1 MTKQLRNL
9 WAGFVLT
16 LVVVFAA
23 NGQEYNSFEIRY
35 QNNIK
40 GDLTFIG
47 NQIVNRDAGV
57 AGQGPNDAYNNF
69 STNNSDYDR
78 ETGGHFNYNDYK
90 NMQYIDVD
98 ADASTFSSSTATL
111 SFPNPS
117 CNLIRYA
124 GLYWSATYP
133 SETANGSYDGSSY
146 SGNTVAVGTGRQ
158 TDFNQVKFMV
168 PGGAYVD
175 ITADEILFDGS
186 TSGDSSVTQNSPYA
200 CYADVTS
207 LVTALANPEGDY
219 TVANIR
225 SVTGSLTPG
234 GGAAGGWTLVIVY
247 ENPTLPGRL
256 ISTFDGFARVN
267 GSNSVDISYN
277 GFNTIPAGPVNADIG
292 VASLEGDY
300 RISGDGMSI
309 QAASSG
315 SFTTISNATNPA
327 DNFFNSNITLD
338 GVVTTNRNPASQNTL
353 GYDTDIF
360 LLNNPANA
368 VIPNGETSATFRFST
383 NGDQYYP
390 FFNSFSVEII
400 EPNIVLEKKVEDIGG
415 NDITGLGV
423 NLGQY
428 LDYVLSFVNT
438 GNDDATNYTIRDVLP
453 INVTLDESN
462 MNLPTGVTYVYDV
475 ASREITFTIPDN
487 LVEEGDP
494 ISEIRMRVRVAENCF
509 DFIDA
514 CTDQIENVA
523 YSTYEGVINDNQ
535 ITDDPS
541 VSDFDD
547 CGFTTPGATNFLLD
561 DLENCN
567 YTRTVQLCGDDVL
580 LDAGDN
586 FDAYVW
592 VRDTNGDGQIDAGDE
607 VLNDGD
613 PDGDPS
619 TQMVDRTGTYIVNK
633 QVADPCK
640 DFNEIIIVEL
650 FGTTQTNPITAL
662 INDTSNTVEGEVVVC
677 PNDGEELPQVF
688 LCGLN
693 DTELIQIN
701 IPDADS
707 IVWEQLDDTS
717 CSAATADCAN
727 LNNSCTWNTVGTG
740 SDFLAQDAGEYR
752 LVINYQNGCFS
763 RFYFNIFKNPL
774 DPQYNSSD
782 IVCTTPGN
790 ITVTNMPVDYEY
802 RLLDATTRNVLVAYQ
817 NSPSFDITTNGA
829 YAVEMRQSGVT
840 GGCVFVLDN
849 IGILS
854 RDFQVDVTTRDTD
867 CNGLGEISISV
878 LDVNPQYSYELFQ
891 GVTSLDTFGPSNDN
905 NHTFQNLN
913 PGTYTIEVTTDDG
926 CSFTD
931 TYTINDVTDLALTA
945 LTTKEIDC
953 LDGEITLTATGGNP
967 SPNYNYA
974 IWAFNG
980 TPLYADVA
988 SIPGGAYQ
996 LSSLFS
1002 FDSSQAG
1009 DYQFV
1014 VVDGNNCPAFSNT
1027 VSISVQPSV
1036 DYTTTLTN
1044 QSCFG
1049 VDDGSYTVN
1058 VTNSNGYTLSY
1069 LLTYP
1074 DNSTVSNSSGV
1085 FTGLPQGGYVLT
1097 ITQTQGAVTCDFIE
1111 TFSIGGP
1118 TAPISG
1124 DLALI
1129 QDYTC
1134 LQNATVQ
1141 IQNPAGGIPPY
1152 EYSIDGINFVSG
1164 LGSDTFGNLTP
1175 GTYNGT
1181 IRDTNGC
1188 LFTTNA
1194 IVIDPLT
1201 PPSDMTFTATT
1212 PTCPTQE
1219 ADVQVTVVDGEA
1231 PFVLEIISPAAVSA
1245 TSISGNVAQF
1255 NGLTPDT
1262 YLFRVT
1268 DDNGCTYDETFTL
1281 SPVSPIQVTGQLISN
1296 ISCLGD
1302 SDGAIRF
1309 TVSDFV
1315 ASYDYVLSGPSGSSV
1330 TGETSSVLDFTGL
1343 AAGTYTLSVTDS
1355 DSACTNT
1362 AIVTVQAP
1370 AAALTLSASADQPT
1384 CLADGNISLSSTGGW
1399 GSNTFDIVYPD
1410 GLTTDSNAT
1419 GTFSSLPQT
1428 GTYTVSVTDANGCV
1442 VTTTIDLNA
1451 PTAPVLSVTPND
1463 YCYDDGIGLTLTASV
1478 TSGGDGNF
1486 EYSLNGGA
1494 YQASTT
1500 FSGLTAGTYSVS
1512 VRDGNDCTD
1521 TVSIT
1526 INPELELTASADPI
1540 TACATSTTVNASA
1553 SGGDG
1558 NYIYALVANGV
1569 TPVPGDFGASS
1580 SLTANSTGDFDVY
1593 VRDQNGGA
1601 GYCEVSFNIT
1611 ITQDAALSL
1620 SVVETPILC
1629 SGDLNGS
1636 LALTASGGE
1645 APYEYSN
1652 DGGATYQSVSTFS
1665 SLGAGNY
1672 ALRIR
1677 DANGCTLDQVYTLT
1691 EPFTLSASAAVTE
1704 LAECN
1709 PGIGAEVRI
1718 TNAQGGTAPYEYS
1731 FDGGSN
1737 YGSSAIANLLP
1748 GTHNLLIRD
1757 ANGCTFPMTLT
1768 VEPEPNAPT
1777 VTAAVTYECDGE
1789 GVITLTPSSGSFDY
1803 TYELD
1808 GVLNTPA
1815 SSNIF
1820 TDVAPGNYTVTVNY
1834 TVNTPPSQS
1843 TLFTEDFGAGAN
1855 TAISEIDPVYC
1866 YEPQDGTASACGFG
1880 TNIRIQDGEY
1890 SVTNLIASPYG
1901 SWRSPNDHSGLASGR
1916 FLAINVGG
1924 VAGVGGVI
1932 YQRTGVEVI
1941 PNQDVTVSLWAYNL
1955 LRSGSGGG
1963 DPSIEIQLV
1972 DGGGTVIA
1980 STTTGNVPKNNDAD
1994 DWHNYSVSL
2003 NPGANTNLDIVVRTN
2018 SAITSGND
2026 IAIDDIQAFQVPEVC
2041 SSALTIP
2048 VTVDPGYAF
2057 GASLLSSTDISC
2069 FGGTDGAIRFEVEN
2083 FDAVNGFEY
2092 QINGGGYSAAQFAS
2106 PIDLTGLAAGAY
2118 TIDVRDVLD
2127 NSCSITLNTTLTEP
2141 AALSVSA
2148 SITDVLTCIN
2158 GGATLTASATG
2169 GTPAYE
2175 YELQDNLG
2183 GVLVAFQSSPV
2194 FGGLAAGDY
2203 LVRVRD
2209 ANGCI
2214 DPLDALI
2221 TIAAPQTLSFSLAA
2235 TACYSGSND
2244 ATVDVTVTGGN
2255 NDYEFRLN
2263 GGAWIVP
2270 SPSTATT
2277 YSFGSL
2283 AAGTYSVEVRDG
2295 FGCVAGPQNI
2305 TIDPVITASTD
2316 IVHLS
2321 SCANGSISVTASG
2334 GDGNLEYAFVPT
2346 GGDPTGLFSTTS
2358 TYTVTA
2364 GNDGDYDVYV
2374 RDNNASAPFCEWMR
2388 TVTINPAVPIAFTT
2402 TPNDPQCH
2410 DGLGSIDLNISSG
2423 SMPYTLNIIDLD
2435 NAGAGNQTLN
2445 NYLNS
2450 TYTFFNLQPGD
2461 YTVQVTDSFGCTLTD
2476 TPITINNPDELT
2488 GSVSGIT
2495 PATCGGPVSDFGF
2508 EFVGYTTTL
2517 GTVQFSA
2524 DGGATWPAGFDSTN
2538 PGTSD
2543 RLLGIASGTT
2553 VYPSMRT
2560 VDGSGNTLCQ
2570 TDLPPFIIPY
2580 PLDDLDISISAVVVN
2595 CNDLQVTVLGSEGT
2609 PNYQYTYTDDPAN
2622 FNPAAP
2628 TIPWTTPA
2636 LDGST
2641 PYVFTGLIPGRTYVF
2656 YVRDA
2661 VGCVRES
2668 NVNVNNLITIPLD
2681 ITTAVTP
2688 TCNGASTGELSYV
2701 VTDNQAPFESQ
2712 FRWELYDM
2720 SSGAPVLVTDSGGI
2734 LPYTSPQTVNITGLP
2749 AGNYFFQVWEVDGAN
2764 ADSCVGATEN
2774 TLLEELDP
2782 LTGTPTVLQ
2791 NISCNSPGLI
2801 QIVNPLGGGGTYTYT
2816 VTGPA
2821 PFVTIT
2827 ATGDNPIEIPANSP
2841 AGSYTVTMEDQ
2852 YSCSVNLGSV
2862 NLTLTPDPTIDSVVV
2877 DNCSGQGLVT
2887 VTASSAAATIFYS
2900 LDGGTNFVNNGG
2912 AFTGIAAGTYTLV
2925 IQDSNGCTDTTT
2937 VTVHPP
2943 LEAQVTLTKLL
2954 DCSVSPD
2961 AEITIDMINGSGD
2974 YDYELSDSGGVVVA
2988 RTTLPSDPFVLS
3000 VSTADTYTVTLFDNL
3015 TDTPCTQVFTIEVPA
3030 VVNPAFTATPTDVS
3044 CQGSTDGSI
3053 EMDASSS
3060 PISIVQYT
3068 LNPGAITTATNRFD
3082 NLAPGTYTVT
3092 AEATNGCTFTV
3103 TNIVIGEPA
3112 AIVLPAASVTEFSC
3126 ASGNNPDPA
3135 QVSINPAGISGGS
3148 GTYVIYEFV
3157 DTQGT
3162 VPTGDDIVLQSG
3174 SNSTLT
3180 VTNTAGVDLIINV
3193 YDDNGCL
3200 GSTTASVQPFD
3211 ELQAL
3216 ALAISNPLSCSPGS
3230 DGEITATATTT
3241 LSNPALLEYSID
3253 GGSNYQASNVF
3264 SGLVAGAY
3272 TVLVRHTSTGCVVSS
3287 SITLDD
3293 PNTFSVDLTVLSD
3306 VVCFGTNSGSVQI
3319 TLVDATYV
3327 GPFTYTIYN
3336 TQGTPTNLA
3345 DDTLVT
3351 TGNSPNNGPFGPVAL
3366 PAGDYY
3372 VEVVQDNFPAC
3383 TQVEAFSI
3391 ASPSAAITANTQVLP
3406 ITCLGAD
3413 GQITITDVL
3422 GGWGGYTYY
3431 VGTVAP
3437 SGPGDYQA
3445 SPVFAGLG
3453 VGTYQSWV
3461 RDSAGCEQLVQTDV
3475 LADPTAISATLQ
3487 INQDNC
3493 SNFSGEIEV
3502 VSVSG
3507 GAGSNY
3513 TYQLI
3518 QNSLAVGSP
3527 QTSPVFS
3534 NLGAGQYEVLI
3545 TDLWSCSFTT
3555 STVFLY
3561 DELNLGASIVKPL
3574 DCSISPDGE
3583 ITVVAT
3589 GGSANLE
3596 YTVTYP
3602 DGVTTQ
3608 TNTTGVFVGLPDPGT
3623 YSFVV
3628 RDLDT
3633 SLPQC
3638 QATASAI
3645 LVPPTPVTLDPTV
3658 VQDVSCNG
3666 GSDGRLEVV
3675 LQATGPGVN
3684 DDPAYTYALYDAA
3697 GTTLLAGPQ
3706 NSPVFS
3712 GLAIGT
3718 YQVEAISSKSCTAR
3732 ETVTIS
3738 EPAVLTASASATA
3751 FVCNVSNTTDPSV
3764 VTVTAGGGTAPYQYS
3779 LDNTNFQTS
3788 NVFTLPDTGVTQNL
3802 TLYVL
3807 DNNGCSTSTTISI
3820 EPRNTF
3826 SVAISQLTPIS
3837 CINPELVQVDVTD
3850 NGQPTNSYTFELL
3863 PVGNTQGSFLSN
3875 PSSTSA
3881 QFEFY
3886 QAGTYTIRVTD
3897 TSTGCFVDSNPYA
3910 IAPYDT
3916 ASLTAAPQDPVIC
3929 AGDGSGS
3936 LTYTISGY
3944 TGSYDYEIFF
3954 DDGTT
3959 TGLSGSDTASSLTVA
3974 GLNGGSYYVVVTQTA
3989 APFCTLQS
3997 GILTMAAPDVL
4008 LITNLTEESNVGC
4021 PDNLGE
4027 VLATATGGYP
4037 PYDMVLTH
4045 LGTGV
4050 SYTATDVQEF
4060 LFTGLSGGD
4069 YRLDVTDDL
4078 GCLESDTITLVTPGP
4093 IAADIAASPSALTC
4107 FGDTDGVVT
4116 ATVLSGGVAPFQY
4129 RLNEYDATGTA
4140 IAFQGGFT
4148 QSPVFDNLGAGIYS
4162 VTVADGYG
4170 CSTET
4175 AQVVITE
4182 PAEILGS
4189 LIQLSPLSCTN
4200 PAELEL
4206 TASGGTGPY
4215 QYSEDG
4221 VAFFPMSGGNT
4232 HTFTVSDGRYQYY
4245 LRDVFGCESMI
4256 SNEVEV
4262 DALPPLAIDLDLTAA
4277 VINCTG
4283 EATAIISARA
4293 TGGLGNYQ
4301 YRLFGDAARTNLL
4314 AGPQTDYEFP
4324 GLTAGSYWVEVI
4336 SEDCIEFTSE
4346 IVIADPTPLQIVQQS
4361 STDVSCN
4368 GMEDGTITVEVTGGT
4383 GDIVYAISPNLNQ
4396 FDTQNTF
4403 TDLAPGVYDVLAQ
4416 DRYGCFISF
4425 VFTIAE
4431 PAPLDLGTVQV
4442 MNETCQ
4448 GNADGSVELEISGGT
4463 APFRTSL
4470 NSNVEADFT
4479 DGLLTYSDL
4488 PSGTHVFF
4496 VRDAR
4501 NCEANIIVEI
4511 DGGVNLNATVAPI
4524 YYCTGDT
4531 PESGIDLIMDDPSVL
4546 PDVLYGLDT
4555 MDPAAFRLDTQ
4566 FGNIA
4571 PGVHTLTIA
4580 HANGCINT
4588 VDFQIRGFE
4597 ALSVVMTSDRLNEF
4611 SFAAVGGSPAYRY
4624 FVNGAE
4630 TTETTQRITESGTYE
4645 VRVIDQNG
4653 CEATASLY
4661 VEYVDIEIPDYFSP
4675 DGDLMNDTWAPVN
4688 QEAFPEILT
4697 LIFDRYGRELYR
4709 MRSYDDP
4716 WDGLY
4721 NNKEL
4726 PSGDYWYV
4734 IKLRGE
4740 DDKREFIGH
4749 FTLYR

>member
-1 MTKQLRNL
+1 MTKQLSNL

-16 LVVVFAA
+16 LIVVFSSNA
-23 NGQEYNSFEIRY
+23 QEYNSFEIRY

-57 AGQGPNDAYNNF
+57 AGQGPNNPYNNF
-69 STNNSDYDR
+69 STDNSNYDR

-98 ADASTFSSSTATL
+98 GDASTFSSSTATL
-111 SFPNPS
+111 SFPNPN

-133 SETANGSYDGSSY
+133 SETANGSYDGSTY
-146 SGNTVAVGTGRQ
+146 SGNTVPVGTNRQ

-175 ITADEILFDGS
+175 ITADEVLFDGS

-292 VASLEGDY
+292 VASLEGDF

-315 SFTTISNATNPA
+315 SFTTISNATTPA

-338 GVVTTNRNPASQNTL
+338 GVITTNRNPDSQNTL

-438 GNDDATNYTIRDVLP
+438 GNDDATNYTIRDILP
-453 INVTLDESN
+453 INVTLDELNIS
-462 MNLPTGVTYVYDV
+462 LPTGVTYVYDSL
-475 ASREITFTIPDN
+475 SREITFTIPDN
-487 LVEEGDP
+487 LVEVGDP
-494 ISEIRMRVRVAENCF
+494 VSEIRMRVRVAENCF

-523 YSTYEGVINDNQ
+523 YSTYEGIINDNQ

-592 VRDTNGDGQIDAGDE
+592 VRDTNGDGQIDGGDE

-619 TQMVDRTGTYIVNK
+619 TLLVDRTGTYIVNK

-717 CSAATADCAN
+717 CAAATPDCAN
-727 LNNSCTWNTVGTG
+727 LNNTCTWNTVATG

-782 IVCTTPGN
+782 IVCATPGN
-790 ITVTNMPVDYEY
+790 ITVTNMPADYEY
-802 RLLDATTRNVLVAYQ
+802 QLLDATNGNILVAYQ

-829 YAVEMRQSGVT
+829 YAVEMRQSGVS
-840 GGCVFVLDN
+840 GGCVFLLDN
-849 IGILS
+849 IGILE
-854 RDFQVDVTTRDTD
+854 RNFQVDVTTRDTD

-878 LDVNPQYSYELFQ
+878 LDVNPQYTYEISQ
-891 GVTSLDTFGPSNDN
+891 GGASLDTYGPSNDN

-913 PGTYTIEVTTDDG
+913 PGTYEIDVTTDDG
-926 CSFTD
+926 CTFTN

-945 LTTKEIDC
+945 LTTKQIDC

-967 SPNYNYA
+967 NPNYNYA
-974 IWAFNG
+974 IWSVDG
-980 TPLYADVA
+980 TPLYADLA

-996 LSSLFS
+996 TSNLFT
-1002 FDSSQAG
+1002 FTAAEAG
-1009 DYQFV
+1009 DYVFV
-1014 VVDGNNCPAFSNT
+1014 VVDGNNCPAYSNS
-1027 VSISVQPSV
+1027 VSITEQAAV
-1036 DYTTTLTN
+1036 DYTTSLTN

-1069 LLTYP
+1069 LLTFP
-1074 DNSTVSNSSGV
+1074 DNSTQANTSGV
-1085 FTGLPQGGYVLT
+1085 FTGLPQGGFVLT
-1097 ITQTQGAVTCDFIE
+1097 ITQTQGAISCDFIE
-1111 TFSIGGP
+1111 PFSIGGP

-1124 DLALI
+1124 TLALI
-1129 QDYTC
+1129 QEYTC
-1134 LQNATVQ
+1134 TQNAVVQ

-1188 LFTTNA
+1188 LFLTNA

-1201 PPSDMTFTATT
+1201 PPSDLSFTATT

-1219 ADVQVTVVDGEA
+1219 ADIEVTVTDGEA
-1231 PFVLEIISPAAVSA
+1231 PFVFEIISPSAVAA
-1245 TSISGNVAQF
+1245 TSISGNQAQF
-1255 NGLTPDT
+1255 NSMTPGT

-1268 DDNGCTYDETFTL
+1268 DNNGCTYDESFTL
-1281 SPVSPIQVTGQLISN
+1281 NPVSPIQVTGQLISN

-1302 SDGAIRF
+1302 TDGAVRF

-1330 TGETSSVLDFTGL
+1330 TAETNGTLDFTGL
-1343 AAGTYTLSVTDS
+1343 AAGTYTLNVTDS
-1355 DSACTNT
+1355 DSACTAT
-1362 AIVTVQAP
+1362 ASVTVQAP
-1370 AAALTLSASADQPT
+1370 AAALTISASADQPT
-1384 CLADGNISLSSTGGW
+1384 CLTDGNITLTSTGGW
-1399 GSNTFDIVYPD
+1399 GGNTFDITYPD
-1410 GLTTDSNAT
+1410 AVTTASNAT
-1419 GTFSSLPQT
+1419 GLFTALPQT
-1428 GTYTVSVTDANGCV
+1428 GTYSVSVTDSNGCV
-1442 VTTTIDLNA
+1442 VSTTIDLTA
-1451 PTAPVLSVTPND
+1451 PTAPVLAITPND
-1463 YCYDDGIGLTLTASV
+1463 YCYDDAVGLILTASV

-1486 EYSLNGGA
+1486 EYSLNGGVFQSSPVFA
-1494 YQASTT
+1494 
-1500 FSGLTAGTYSVS
+1500 GLVSGTYSIE

-1521 TVSIT
+1521 TASIT

-1540 TACATSTTVNASA
+1540 SACGASTSFIATAT
-1553 SGGDG
+1553 GGDG
-1558 NYIYALVANGV
+1558 NYVYALVADGV
-1569 TPVPGDFGASS
+1569 TPVVGDFGASA

-1601 GYCEVSFNIT
+1601 GYCEVSFDIS
-1611 ITQDAALSL
+1611 ITQDPALGL

-1629 SGDLNGS
+1629 SGDLNGA

-1645 APYEYSN
+1645 APYEYSS
-1652 DGGATYQSVSTFS
+1652 DGGSNYQSVNTFTG
-1665 SLGAGNY
+1665 LGAGNY
-1672 ALRIR
+1672 NLRIR
-1677 DANGCTLDQVYTLT
+1677 DANGCTFDLVYTLS

-1731 FDGGSN
+1731 FDGGST
-1737 YGSSAIANLLP
+1737 YGTTAIANLLA
-1748 GTHNLLIRD
+1748 GTHNLIIRD

-1768 VEPEPNAPT
+1768 VEPEPNAPD

-1789 GVITLTPSSGSFDY
+1789 GVITLTPSSGAFDY

-1808 GVLNTPA
+1808 GVPNTPA
-1815 SSNIF
+1815 SNNVFS
-1820 TDVAPGNYTVTVNY
+1820 DVAPGNYTVTVNY

-1843 TLFTEDFGAGAN
+1843 TLMSEDFGAGAN
-1855 TAISEIDPVYC
+1855 TPITEIDPAYC
-1866 YEPQDGTASACGFG
+1866 YEPQDGTASLCGFG
-1880 TNIRIQDGEY
+1880 TDTHIQDGEY
-1890 SVTNLIASPYG
+1890 SVTNLIVNPYG

-1924 VAGVGGVI
+1924 VAGVGGIV
-1932 YQRTGVEVI
+1932 YQKTGVEVI
-1941 PNQDVTVSLWAYNL
+1941 PNQDVTVSLWAYNI
-1955 LRSGSGGG
+1955 LRVGSGGG

-1972 DGGGTVIA
+1972 DSGGAVIA
-1980 STTTGNVPKNNDAD
+1980 STTTGNVPKNNNAD
-1994 DWHNYSVSL
+1994 DWHNYTVSL
-2003 NPGANTNLDIVVRTN
+2003 NPGANSNLDIVIRTN
-2018 SAITSGND
+2018 SAITAGND
-2026 IAIDDIQAFQVPEVC
+2026 IAIDDIQAFQVPQVC

-2048 VTVDPGYAF
+2048 VTVDPGNAF
-2057 GASLLSSTDISC
+2057 DASVLSSTDISC
-2069 FGGTDGAIRFEVEN
+2069 FGGADGAIRFEIEN

-2092 QINGGGYSAAQFAS
+2092 QINGGGFSVPQFTS
-2106 PIDLTGLAAGAY
+2106 PIDLTGLTAGAY
-2118 TIDVRDVLD
+2118 TIEVRDVLD
-2127 NSCSITLNTTLTEP
+2127 TSCSITLNATLNEP
-2141 AALSVSA
+2141 PALLASA
-2148 SITDVLTCIN
+2148 SITDEMTCLN
-2158 GGATLTASATG
+2158 GGATITASASG
-2169 GTPAYE
+2169 GTTAYQF
-2175 YELQDNLG
+2175 ELQDGLG
-2183 GVLVAFQSSPV
+2183 TVLVAFQSSPV
-2194 FGGLAAGDY
+2194 FTGLTAGDY
-2203 LVRVRD
+2203 LVRVQD

-2214 DPLDALI
+2214 DPIDAVI
-2221 TIAAPQTLSFSLAA
+2221 TVNAPQTVAFTLAA
-2235 TACYSGSND
+2235 TSCYSGAND
-2244 ATVDVTVTGGN
+2244 GTVDVTVTGGN
-2255 NDYEFRLN
+2255 GDYEFRLN

-2270 SPSTATT
+2270 SPSTSTT
-2277 YSFGSL
+2277 HSFSSL
-2283 AAGTYSVEVRDG
+2283 SAGTYSVEVRDG
-2295 FGCVAGPQNI
+2295 YGCVAAPQNI
-2305 TIDPVITASTD
+2305 TIDPVISATTD
-2316 IVHLS
+2316 VVHLS
-2321 SCANGSISVTASG
+2321 SCANGSISVTATG
-2334 GDGNLEYAFVPT
+2334 GDGNLEYAFVPI
-2346 GGDPTGLFSTTS
+2346 GGDPSGLFSTTS
-2358 TYTVTA
+2358 TFTVTA

-2374 RDNNASAPFCEWMR
+2374 RDNNATVPYCEWMA
-2388 TVTINPAVPIAFTT
+2388 TVTVNPAIPIAFTT
-2402 TPNDPQCH
+2402 TPSDPQCH

-2423 SMPYTLNIIDLD
+2423 SMPFTLNIIDLD
-2435 NAGAGNQTLN
+2435 NGGAANQTINNHLN
-2445 NYLNS
+2445 P

-2476 TPITINNPDELT
+2476 TPISINNPDELT
-2488 GSVSGIT
+2488 ATVQGIT

-2508 EFVGYTTTL
+2508 EFVGYPTTL
-2517 GTVQFSA
+2517 GTIEFSA
-2524 DGGATWPAGFDSTN
+2524 DGGASWVGDNSV
-2538 PGTSD
+2538 PGTTD
-2543 RLLGIASGTT
+2543 RIMGIASGTT

-2560 VDGSGNTLCQ
+2560 VDGLGNTLCQ

-2580 PLDDLDISISAVVVN
+2580 PLDDLDISISAIVVN

-2628 TIPWTTPA
+2628 TIPWSTPA
-2636 LDGST
+2636 TDGST
-2641 PYVFTGLIPGRTYVF
+2641 PRVFTGLIPGRTYVF

-2668 NVNVNNLITIPLD
+2668 NVNVNDLITVPLD
-2681 ITTAVTP
+2681 ITSTVTP
-2688 TCNGASTGELSYV
+2688 TCNGGSTGELSYT

-2720 SSGAPVLVTDSGGI
+2720 SSGAAVLVTDSGGI
-2734 LPYTSPQTVNITGLP
+2734 LPYTSPQTVTITGLP

-2764 ADSCVGATEN
+2764 LDSCVGATEN
-2774 TLLEELDP
+2774 ELLDELDA
-2782 LTGTPTVLQ
+2782 LSGTPSVLQ
-2791 NISCNSPGLI
+2791 NISCNTPGLI
-2801 QIVNPLGGGGTYTYT
+2801 QVVNPLGGGGIYTYT
-2816 VTGPA
+2816 VTGPV

-2827 ATGDNPIEIPANSP
+2827 ATGDNPIQIPANSP
-2841 AGSYTVTMEDQ
+2841 AGTYSVSMQDQ
-2852 YSCSVNLGSV
+2852 YGCSVALGDV
-2862 NLTLTPDPTIDSVVV
+2862 NLTLTPDPTIDNVVV
-2877 DNCSGQGLVT
+2877 DNCDGLGLVT
-2887 VTASSAAATIFYS
+2887 VTASSPAASIFYS

-2912 AFTGIAAGTYTLV
+2912 AFAGIAPGTYTLV
-2925 IQDSNGCTDTTT
+2925 IQDSNGCTDTAS

-2943 LEAQVTLTKLL
+2943 LQAQVTLTKLM

-2961 AEITIDMINGSGD
+2961 AEITLDLIDGSGD
-2974 YDYELSDSGGVVVA
+2974 YDYEVADSGGTIVA
-2988 RTTLPSDPFVLS
+2988 RTALPSDPFVLA
-3000 VSTADTYTVTLFDNL
+3000 VSAADTYTITVFDNL
-3015 TDTPCTQVFTIEVPA
+3015 TDTPCTEVFTVVVPPI
-3030 VVNPAFTATPTDVS
+3030 VNPSFVATPTDVS

-3053 EMDASSS
+3053 EMDASAS
-3060 PISIVQYT
+3060 PITIVQYT
-3068 LNPGAITTATNRFD
+3068 LTPGALTTATNRFD

-3092 AEATNGCTFTV
+3092 AEANNGCTFAV

-3112 AIVLPAASVTEFSC
+3112 PIVLPAAAVTEFSC

-3135 QVSINPAGISGGS
+3135 LVSINSASITGGS
-3148 GTYVIYEFV
+3148 GSYVIYEFV

-3162 VPTGDDIVLQSG
+3162 PGTGDDVVLQSG
-3174 SNSTLT
+3174 SSTSLT

-3193 YDDNGCL
+3193 YDSNACL
-3200 GSTTASVQPFD
+3200 GSTTAAVQPFD

-3216 ALAISNPLSCSPGS
+3216 ALAISNPLSCAPGT
-3230 DGEITATATTT
+3230 DGEITATATTA
-3241 LSNPALLEYSID
+3241 LGNPAVLEYSID
-3253 GGSNYQASNVF
+3253 GGAVYQASNVF
-3264 SGLVAGAY
+3264 SGLVAGTY
-3272 TVLVRHTSTGCVVSS
+3272 TVLVRHTSTGCVVSN

-3293 PNTFSVDLTVLSD
+3293 PNTFSIDLNVLSN
-3306 VVCFGTNSGSVQI
+3306 VVCFGTNSGSVEI
-3319 TLVDATYV
+3319 SLVDATYV

-3336 TQGTPTNLA
+3336 TQGTPTNFA
-3345 DDTLVT
+3345 DDTVEVT
-3351 TGNSPNNGPFGPVAL
+3351 GTSPTNGPFGPIAL
-3366 PAGDYY
+3366 AGGDYY

-3383 TQVEAFSI
+3383 TQIEAFSI
-3391 ASPSAAITANTQVLP
+3391 ASPSAAITANTQLIP
-3406 ITCLGAD
+3406 ISCLGND
-3413 GQITITDVL
+3413 GQISITDVL

-3431 VGTVAP
+3431 AGTTAP
-3437 SGPGDYQA
+3437 TGPGDYQA
-3445 SPVFAGLG
+3445 SATFTGLAP
-3453 VGTYQSWV
+3453 GTYQSWV
-3461 RDSAGCEQLVQTDV
+3461 LDSAGCEQLVQTDV
-3475 LADPTAISATLQ
+3475 LANPTPISATLQ

-3493 SNFSGEIEV
+3493 TNFNGEIEV
-3502 VSVSG
+3502 VGVSG
-3507 GAGSNY
+3507 GAGANY
-3513 TYQLI
+3513 TYQLFR
-3518 QNSLAVGSP
+3518 NTVAVGSP

-3534 NLGAGQYEVLI
+3534 GLGAGQYEVLVA
-3545 TDLWSCSFTT
+3545 DPWSCTFTT
-3555 STVFLY
+3555 ADVFLY
-3561 DELNLGASIVKPL
+3561 DEINLTANVIKPL
-3574 DCSISPDGE
+3574 DCSATPEGE
-3583 ITVVAT
+3583 ITITAT
-3589 GGSANLE
+3589 GGSTNLE
-3596 YTVTYP
+3596 YTVTFP
-3602 DGVTTQ
+3602 DGLTTQ
-3608 TNTTGVFVGLPDPGT
+3608 TNTTGVFTLLPDPGT
-3623 YSFVV
+3623 YTFVV
-3628 RDLDT
+3628 SDLDT
-3633 SLPQC
+3633 GLPQC
-3638 QATASAI
+3638 QATITAN
-3645 LVPPTPVTLDPTV
+3645 LVAPTPVTLDPSV
-3658 VQDVSCNG
+3658 VQNVSCAG
-3666 GSDGRLEVV
+3666 GSDGSIEVV
-3675 LQATGPGVN
+3675 LETPGPGVN
-3684 DDPAYTYALYDAA
+3684 DDPAYTYSLYDAA

-3706 NSPVFS
+3706 SSPVFG
-3712 GLAIGT
+3712 GLVAGS

-3732 ETVTIS
+3732 TTVTVS
-3738 EPAVLTASASATA
+3738 EPTPLTTSATATA
-3751 FVCNVSNTTDPSV
+3751 FVCNAVNTTDPSV
-3764 VTVTAGGGTAPYQYS
+3764 ITVTAAGGTAPYQYS
-3779 LDNTNFQTS
+3779 LDNINFQTA
-3788 NVFTLPDTGVTQNL
+3788 NTFVLPDTGVTQNL
-3802 TLYVL
+3802 SLFVL
-3807 DNNGCSTSTTISI
+3807 DQNGCSVSTNLSL

-3826 SVAISQLTPIS
+3826 SLAINQQIAIS
-3837 CINPELVQVDVTD
+3837 CVNPEQVEVVVTD
-3850 NGQPTNSYTFELL
+3850 NGSPSNAYTFELL
-3863 PVGNTQGSFLSN
+3863 PLGNTQGSFLSS
-3875 PSSTSA
+3875 PSSTTA
-3881 QFEFY
+3881 EFAFY
-3886 QAGTYTIRVTD
+3886 QPGSYTIRVTD
-3897 TSTGCFVDSNPYA
+3897 TATGCYVDSPPYV
-3910 IAPYDT
+3910 IAPYDL
-3916 ASLTAAPQDPVIC
+3916 AQVSAVPQDPVIC

-3936 LTYTISGY
+3936 LTYTISGFS
-3944 TGSYDYEIFF
+3944 GSYDYEVFF
-3954 DDGTT
+3954 ADGTS
-3959 TGLSGSDTASSLTVA
+3959 TGISGSDSVA
-3974 GLNGGSYYVVVTQTA
+3974 TQTISGLNGGSYYIEITQTA
-3989 APFCTLQS
+3989 APFCTSQS

-4008 LITNLTEESNVGC
+4008 LITNLTEESSVGC
-4021 PDNLGE
+4021 PDNQGE
-4027 VLATATGGYP
+4027 VLATASGGYP
-4037 PYDMVLTH
+4037 PYDFVLTH
-4045 LGTGV
+4045 LGTGQV
-4050 SYTATDVQEF
+4050 YTANDVQEF
-4060 LFTGLSGGD
+4060 VFTGLSGGD
-4069 YRLDVTDDL
+4069 YTLDVTDDL
-4078 GCLESDTITLVTPGP
+4078 GCVESDTITLVTPTP
-4093 IAADIAASPSALTC
+4093 IVANVAAAPSNLQC
-4107 FGDTDGVVT
+4107 FGDTDGVITT
-4116 ATVLSGGVAPFQY
+4116 AVLSGGVPPFQY
-4129 RLNEYDATGTA
+4129 QLNQYDATGTS
-4140 IAFQGGFT
+4140 IAFQGGYV
-4148 QSPVFDNLGAGIYS
+4148 QNPVFTDLGAGIYS

-4170 CSTET
+4170 CVTES

-4182 PAEILGS
+4182 PTEILGS
-4189 LIQLSPLSCTN
+4189 LIQVSPLSCTN
-4200 PAELEL
+4200 MAQIEL
-4206 TASGGTGPY
+4206 TASGGSAPY
-4215 QYSEDG
+4215 EYSEDG
-4221 VAFFPMSGGNT
+4221 ITYLPMSGGNV
-4232 HTFTVSDGRYQYY
+4232 HSFAVNAGRYQYY
-4245 LRDVFGCESMI
+4245 IRDAFGCLSMI
-4256 SNEVEV
+4256 SNEVEIDV
-4262 DALPPLAIDLDLTAA
+4262 LPPLAIDLDLSAA

-4283 EATAIISARA
+4283 ESTALISARA

-4301 YRLFGDAARTNLL
+4301 YRLYGDAAFTSLL
-4314 AGPQTDYEFP
+4314 AGPQAEYEFA
-4324 GLTAGSYWVEVI
+4324 GLPAGSYWVEVV
-4336 SEDCIEFTSE
+4336 SGDCVEATNE
-4346 IVIADPTPLQIVQQS
+4346 IIITDPAPLQVIQS
-4361 STDVSCN
+4361 TFTDVSCN
-4368 GMEDGTITVEVTGGT
+4368 GMEDGTITVEVSGGT
-4383 GDIVYAISPNLNQ
+4383 GEIFYAISPNLNQ

-4403 TDLAPGVYDVLAQ
+4403 TDLAPGIYNVLAQ
-4416 DRYGCFISF
+4416 DRNGCFIPF
-4425 VFTIAE
+4425 QFTIGE
-4431 PAPLDLGTVQV
+4431 PAVLDISTVQV
-4442 MNETCQ
+4442 LDETCQ
-4448 GNADGSVELEISGGT
+4448 GNADGAVQLQILGGT
-4463 APFRTSL
+4463 APFRTSW
-4470 NSNVEADFT
+4470 NSNQEADFT
-4479 DGLLTYSDL
+4479 DGLMDYGNL

-4501 NCEANIIVEI
+4501 DCEANILVEI
-4511 DGGVNLNATVAPI
+4511 EAGVNLNATVAPI
-4524 YYCTGDT
+4524 YYCSGDT
-4531 PESGIDLIMDDPSVL
+4531 PESGIDLIMEDPSVL

-4555 MDPAAFRLDTQ
+4555 LDPASFRLDTQ
-4566 FGNIA
+4566 FGDIS

-4597 ALSVVMTSDRLNEF
+4597 PLSVVMTNDRLNEF
-4611 SFAAVGGSPAYRY
+4611 SFAAAGGSPAYRY
-4624 FVNGAE
+4624 YVNGVE
-4630 TTETTQRITESGTYE
+4630 TTETTQRITQSDTYE
-4645 VRVIDQNG
+4645 VRVVDQNG
-4653 CEATASLY
+4653 CESVAALY
-4661 VEYVDIEIPDYFSP
+4661 VEYFDIELPDYFSP
-4675 DGDLMNDTWAPVN
+4675 DGDGMNETWAPIN

-4697 LIFDRYGRELYR
+4697 LIFDRYGREIYR
-4709 MRSYDDP
+4709 MELDDNP

-4721 NNKEL
+4721 NNTEL

-4740 DDKREFIGH
+4740 NDKRQFVGH